1 MPSPIDP
8 ARRTE
13 RIRRTRKAGARRT
26 AEAQAAFESQRATP
40 TPPVDAPQPTS
51 VLTAADAAEAIF
63 AAQLIGQDADP
74 PGEPLVLKAAKLTY
88 NRIEWSGK
96 ADRRAPPGRLKDEDI

>member
-1 MPSPIDP
+1 RTAQAQGGNAGADREAGQALRPPAVPSPIDP

-40 TPPVDAPQPTS
+40 TPPADAPQLTS

-74 PGEPLVLKAAKLTY
+74 PGEPL
-88 NRIEWSGK
+88 
-96 ADRRAPPGRLKDEDI
+96 